1 MEKEKRNTKRKKKF
15 WIRWG
20 MSFIMLILLI
30 LVAIILDVVKIRT
43 KVAAEVV
50 VEKTEYVLYV
60 TKDPIL
66 KIKRGDTLQVE
77 ATGGIEI
84 PFLIREVHEEPGNTV
99 CRVTPPEGGLLER
112 CLSGNTKLQGYVFTR
127 YVKLRNLVFAKKIGL

>member
-1 MEKEKRNTKRKKKF
+1 MEEERTNERRKRKF

-20 MSFIMLILLI
+20 MSVVMLALLV

-50 VEKTEYVLYV
+50 VEQRVCVLYV
-60 TKDPIL
+60 TKDPAL

-77 ATGGIEI
+77 AAGGIRI
-84 PFLIREVHEEPGNTV
+84 PFLIESVREEPDNSA
-99 CRVTPPEGGLLER
+99 CRVSTPERELLER
-112 CLSGNTKLQGYVFTR
+112 CLSGNTRLQGYVFTR